1 MYRDYGNQCIP
12 DYDENYS
19 QTNGFHSE
27 KSPFERSQ
35 SISKRPSA
43 QTIYQQRKAYAQAV
57 SSMENVIQCRVEH
70 LITCDLNSKEMATV
84 DHCINKLKLLDA
96 KGKIWGQDMILQLND
111 TIFKLVDIETKDDL
125 ELFPIESIRDSQA
138 ILNSCIYNS
147 VLAVTIKDRSKKN
160 TSVFLFQCEE
170 ISAELIQID
179 IDNMLRGLKEEQEN
193 QHKLRYNLESMLS
206 PHSRPSYGKPAMPA
220 MHPPPE
226 SWIPPDY
233 DKPAHTE
240 VSDHGSWMRQHSN
253 TSSEFD
259 SKFSIDDTEKTA
271 LPVSMVHRNMDI
283 LNHVIDDIE
292 TFNNKL
298 DQAVSSNSR
307 KEKKKKKS
315 KKQKEALPPEKE
327 YVDCL
332 QKIKYAFNMITNLD
346 AHLQDPSANDLIH
359 ILFKILQFIL
369 NNLPKP
375 DLAQKVVVP
384 FLIPSAIYFL
394 SSATSVEEQVIWRSL
409 GDAWSVPRSDW
420 PDGESFPSYVPTF
433 ISGWDIPPLQPLR
446 SPTPNLKEQME
457 DPRGAPFEKPQKD
470 HQFAKA
476 TYDFMKRKTRELT
489 VMKGD
494 VLEVLEASKQW
505 SKVKNQNG
513 SIGYVP
519 SNIMQLMNQ
528 EDFLPSHVDN
538 NRAFQYPSY
547 TDSRDVT
554 VHSTSSE
561 VTAWL
566 QKKGFSKITVRSL
579 GILTGAQLMSLT
591 KEELKLIN
599 NVEGPIVYNEIHGA

>member
-1 MYRDYGNQCIP
+1 MYRDYGNQRIP

-19 QTNGFHSE
+19 RNNGFHSE
-27 KSPFERSQ
+27 KSPFQRSQ

-43 QTIYQQRKAYAQAV
+43 KTIYQQRKAYAQTLN
-57 SSMENVIQCRVEH
+57 SMENFIQYRVEH

-111 TIFKLVDIETKDDL
+111 ATFKMVDIETKDDL
-125 ELFPIESIRDSQA
+125 EFFPIESIQGSQA

-147 VLAVTIKDRSKKN
+147 VLAITIKDRSKKS
-160 TSVFLFQCEE
+160 TCVYLFQCEE
-170 ISAELIQID
+170 VSADLIQTEIV
-179 IDNMLRGLKEEQEN
+179 NMLRGKKEERGN
-193 QHKLRYNLESMLS
+193 QDMLRYNLESMLS
-206 PHSRPSYGKPAMPA
+206 HHSRPINGKPA
-220 MHPPPE
+220 MHPPQE

-233 DKPAHTE
+233 DKRSHTE
-240 VSDHGSWMRQHSN
+240 MSDRGSWMEQNSR
-253 TSSEFD
+253 TPSEYD
-259 SKFSIDDTEKTA
+259 SKFGFDDIEKTA
-271 LPVSMVHRNMDI
+271 LPVLMAHRSKDI

-292 TFNNKL
+292 IFNGKL
-298 DQAVSSNSR
+298 IQATGSNSR

-332 QKIKYAFNMITNLD
+332 QKLKYAFNLISNLD
-346 AHLQDPSANDLIH
+346 AYLQDPSANDLIH
-359 ILFKILQFIL
+359 ILFKILEFIL

-375 DLAQKVVVP
+375 DLAQNVVVP
-384 FLIPSAIYFL
+384 FLIPSAIYL
-394 SSATSVEEQVIWRSL
+394 ISSVTSVEEQVIWRSL
-409 GDAWSVPRSDW
+409 GDAWSMPRSDW
-420 PDGESFPSYVPTF
+420 PNGESFPSYVPTF
-433 ISGWDIPPLQPLR
+433 TSGWEIPPLQPLT
-446 SPTPNLKEQME
+446 SQTPNLKEQTE
-457 DPRGAPFEKPQKD
+457 EPHGAPFEKPQKN

-476 TYDFMKRKTRELT
+476 LYDFMKRNTRELT

-505 SKVKNQNG
+505 WKVKNQNG

-538 NRAFQYPSY
+538 NRAFQYPTY
-547 TDSRDVT
+547 TDSHNVT
-554 VHSTSSE
+554 AHSTSSE

-566 QKKGFSKITVRSL
+566 QKKGFSKITVKSL

-591 KEELKLIN
+591 KEEMKVIN
-599 NVEGPIVYNEIHGA
+599 NVEGPIVYNEIHRGR